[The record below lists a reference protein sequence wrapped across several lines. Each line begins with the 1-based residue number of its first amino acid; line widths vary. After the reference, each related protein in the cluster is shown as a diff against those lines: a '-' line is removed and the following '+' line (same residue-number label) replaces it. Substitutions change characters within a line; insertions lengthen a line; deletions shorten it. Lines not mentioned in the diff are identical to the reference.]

1 MILKRRYLPKLR
13 LLHFTFAFFTAL
25 FVLDAR
31 AAEEINS
38 TAAKQIATIER
49 RVGGRLGVFALDTSR
64 GKEIKYR
71 ATEPFPICSTF
82 KFLLAAAILE
92 RVDKNNEKLDRRI
105 SYSENDLLGYAPVTK
120 EHVKDGMTISELC
133 EAAIELS
140 DNTAA
145 NLLLQTI
152 GGPSK
157 LTEYVR
163 SLGDSITRLD
173 RTEPTLNTAIPGDD
187 RDTTSAV
194 AMANDMKTL
203 LLGKALSESSRQR
216 LQDWLIANKT
226 GAKRLRSGM
235 PSTWRIGD
243 KTGTGENGAT
253 NDIAIVWP
261 LNRAPF
267 LVTVYFMGSNAPS
280 SEREAVIAEVGR
292 LVADSL
298 W

>member
-1 MILKRRYLPKLR
+1 
-13 LLHFTFAFFTAL
+13 
-25 FVLDAR
+25 LDAR
-31 AAEEINS
+31 AAEKINS

-49 RVGGRLGVFALDTSR
+49 CVGGRLGVFALDTSR
-64 GKEIKYR
+64 GREIKYR

-82 KFLLAAAILE
+82 KFLLSAAILE

-157 LTEYVR
+157 LTKYVR
-163 SLGDSITRLD
+163 SLGDSITRID

-187 RDTTSAV
+187 RDTTSPV
-194 AMANDMKTL
+194 AMANDLKTL
-203 LLGKALSESSRQR
+203 LLGKALSESSRQQ

-226 GAKRLRSGM
+226 GAKRLRSGIH
-235 PSTWRIGD
+235 P
-243 KTGTGENGAT
+243 TGALETKLGRERMGPQT
-253 NDIAIVWP
+253 ILQLYGP
-261 LNRAPF
+261 L
-267 LVTVYFMGSNAPS
+267 T
-280 SEREAVIAEVGR
+280 ERR
-292 LVADSL
+292 S